1 MLPQLHTVQRETKQG
16 QILSLQPTPCHLPLH
31 RRRRDSRG
39 GSGHQDISSF
49 SMEGI
54 CVEAEKHQLRDVPFT
69 ACVVSGLC
77 LLPTPWGSAGFSS
90 AKGAIAALPLYIT

>member
-1 MLPQLHTVQRETKQG
+1 MLPQLHTVQRETKRG
-16 QILSLQPTPCHLPLH
+16 QMLSLQPTPCHLPLH
-31 RRRRDSRG
+31 RRRRDSKG

-54 CVEAEKHQLRDVPFT
+54 RVEAEKHQLLDVPFI

-77 LLPTPWGSAGFSS
+77 LLPTPWGSADFSS
-90 AKGAIAALPLYIT
+90 AKVAIAAPPLHVT